1 MKYPSKPGS
10 APRGPRPEGGRPAFG
25 AKKAPS
31 YGPKKQKGG
40 PGKSSKL
47 GKIPRPLYVKKQGPG
62 RSSTEAFLSNPRND
76 KSAHSHPHAR
86 AHAHSGPSTR
96 PASPSAFMAP
106 KQPVQSENPFP
117 MRINKYLSHVHK
129 MTRKTADSLIEKGQ
143 IKINDKVAVLGD
155 KVTENDIVEVQQEQ
169 LESMRKEYAY
179 YAYNKPAGIVT
190 HSPLHDEM
198 DIKQVLMKN
207 SSLAP
212 YITKSLFP
220 VGRLDNKSIGLLIL
234 TNEGRLTDRL
244 LNPDYVHDK
253 EYVVTTVQALP
264 HFFKKHMEAGILIG
278 DGKDGYKTKPAK
290 VEIIN
295 PNTFSIVLTE
305 GKRHQIRR
313 MCEALRV
320 DVRELKR
327 IRVMNIR
334 LGKLAPNTTRRIDG
348 KELEDF
354 LKSLGL

>member
-1 MKYPSKPGS
+1 MTQNTRPGS
-10 APRGPRPEGGRPAFG
+10 APRGPRPERPFSKGGTGKRGPAKPSLGHKDAPAKRSFP
-25 AKKAPS
+25 KKA
-31 YGPKKQKGG
+31 KGG

-47 GKIPRPLYVKKQGPG
+47 GKIPRPLYVKKQGAS
-62 RSSTEAFLSNPRND
+62 RSSTEAFLAKPR
-76 KSAHSHPHAR
+76 SAGA
-86 AHAHSGPSTR
+86 
-96 PASPSAFMAP
+96 AP
-106 KQPVQSENPFP
+106 NRVPMPENPFP

-129 MTRKTADSLIEKGQ
+129 MTRKTADSLVRKGQ
-143 IKINDKVAVLGD
+143 IKINEKTAVLGD
-155 KVTENDIVEVQQEQ
+155 KVTENDIVEVGQEQ
-169 LESMRKEYAY
+169 LESMRKDYAY
-179 YAYNKPAGIVT
+179 FAYNKPVGIVT

-207 SSLAP
+207 SSLP
-212 YITKSLFP
+212 PHITKSLFP
-220 VGRLDNKSIGLLIL
+220 VGRLDKKSVGLIIL
-234 TNEGRLTDRL
+234 TNDGRVTDRL
-244 LNPDYVHDK
+244 LNPEYVHDK
-253 EYVVTTVQALP
+253 EYIVTTVQELP
-264 HFFKKHMEAGILIG
+264 HFFKKHMEAGIMIG
-278 DGKDGYKTKPAK
+278 DYKTKPAT
-290 VEIIN
+290 VELMG
-295 PNTFSIVLTE
+295 PNTFSITLTE

>member
-1 MKYPSKPGS
+1 MPVLCCSQTTYMKFPSKPS
-10 APRGPRPEGGRPAFG
+10 SEPRGPRPEGGR
-25 AKKAPS
+25 S
-31 YGPKKQKGG
+31 TSRTGPKKPKGG

-47 GKIPRPLYVKKQGPG
+47 GKVPRPLYVKKQGSS
-62 RSSTEAFLSNPRND
+62 RTSTEAFLAKTHGTAIPRPIQ
-76 KSAHSHPHAR
+76 KTFA
-86 AHAHSGPSTR
+86 PSTGQGAFA
-96 PASPSAFMAP
+96 PAPSHSPIESA
-106 KQPVQSENPFP
+106 NPFP

-129 MTRKTADSLIEKGQ
+129 MTRKTADSLVAKGQ

-155 KVTENDIVEVQQEQ
+155 KVTENDIVEVKQEQ

-179 YAYNKPAGIVT
+179 YAYNKPVGIVT

-220 VGRLDNKSIGLLIL
+220 VGRLDKKSVGLIIL
-234 TNEGRLTDRL
+234 TNDGRVTDRL
-244 LNPDYVHDK
+244 LNPEYIHDK
-253 EYVVTTVQALP
+253 EYIVTTVQTLP
-264 HFFKKHMEAGILIG
+264 HFFKKHMEAGIMIG
-278 DGKDGYKTKPAK
+278 DEKNGYKTQPAK
-290 VEIIN
+290 VELMG
-295 PNTFSIVLTE
+295 PNTFSITLTE

>member
-31 YGPKKQKGG
+31 YGPRKQKGG

-47 GKIPRPLYVKKQGPG
+47 GKIPRSLHVKKQGPG
-62 RSSTEAFLSNPRND
+62 RSSTEAFLSANMSSR
-76 KSAHSHPHAR
+76 
-86 AHAHSGPSTR
+86 
-96 PASPSAFMAP
+96 
-106 KQPVQSENPFP
+106 QPVQSESPFP

-129 MTRKTADSLIEKGQ
+129 MTRKTADTLIEKGQ

-155 KVTENDIVEVQQEQ
+155 KVTGNDIVEVRQEQ

-220 VGRLDNKSIGLLIL
+220 VGRLDKKSIGLIIL
-234 TNEGRLTDRL
+234 TNDGRVTDRL

>member
-1 MKYPSKPGS
+1 MKNTPRPGS
-10 APRGPRPEGGRPAFG
+10 APRGPRSDAGPRAG
-25 AKKAPS
+25 APIRRT
-31 YGPKKQKGG
+31 GPKKKGG

-47 GKIPRPLYVKKQGPG
+47 GKVARPLYVKKQGST
-62 RSSTEAFLSNPRND
+62 RSSTEAFFANAKAGGASMP
-76 KSAHSHPHAR
+76 
-86 AHAHSGPSTR
+86 R
-96 PASPSAFMAP
+96 PAQKTFAPTTGPGAAISQAPSRYAP
-106 KQPVQSENPFP
+106 SMQPESPFP

-129 MTRKTADSLIEKGQ
+129 MTRKIADSLVESGQ

-155 KVTENDIVEVQQEQ
+155 KVTERDIVEVKQEQ

-179 YAYNKPAGIVT
+179 YAYNKPVGIVT

-207 SSLAP
+207 SSLP
-212 YITKSLFP
+212 PNITKSLFP
-220 VGRLDNKSIGLLIL
+220 VGRLDKKSVGLIIL
-234 TNEGRLTDRL
+234 TNDGRVTDRL

-253 EYVVTTVQALP
+253 EYIVSTVQALP
-264 HFFKKHMEAGILIG
+264 HFFKKHMEGGILIG
-278 DGKDGYKTKPAK
+278 DGGDGYKTKPAK

-295 PNTFSIVLTE
+295 PNTFSITLTE

>member
-1 MKYPSKPGS
+1 MKLSKKP
-10 APRGPRPEGGRPAFG
+10 
-25 AKKAPS
+25 
-31 YGPKKQKGG
+31 KGG

-47 GKIPRPLYVKKQGPG
+47 GRVPRPQYVKKQGPG
-62 RSSTEAFLSNPRND
+62 RGTTEAFLDRP
-76 KSAHSHPHAR
+76 KSKR
-86 AHAHSGPSTR
+86 STF
-96 PASPSAFMAP
+96 ATKAP
-106 KQPVQSENPFP
+106 VTTNQPENPFP

-143 IKINDKVAVLGD
+143 IKINDKIAVLGD
-155 KVTENDIVEVQQEQ
+155 KVTENDIVEVKQEQ
-169 LESMRKEYAY
+169 LENMRKEYAY
-179 YAYNKPAGIVT
+179 YAYNKPVGIVT

-220 VGRLDNKSIGLLIL
+220 VGRLDKKSVGLIIL
-234 TNEGRLTDRL
+234 TNDGRVTDRL

-253 EYVVTTVQALP
+253 EYIVTTVQALP
-264 HFFKKHMEAGILIG
+264 NFFKKHMEAGIQIG
-278 DGKDGYKTKPAK
+278 DYKTKPAK

-348 KELEDF
+348 EELEDF